1 MKKIAALGMGM
12 LMLGMLTSCTGV
24 AVVNIDHSESLPSIV
39 TIESEGNVKIGL
51 YVHAKNTGSVSAAGE
66 TNGEIQ
72 YDVTMTA
79 VAVDDGGVIRG
90 CIIDSIAASVPID
103 DSGKILS
110 DVTAEVPTA
119 REIPA
124 GQTSNAAQSAWNEQA
139 DALAAYAV
147 GKTVEELKNGA
158 VGSAKDAE
166 TDATAANLDVGV
178 AQIEAAVQNARLSGA
193 HGGDELR
200 LATLPSL
207 AASVGATPKTV
218 GTAQLDADIAVVAM
232 NGETITACWIDS
244 VQAKTDFDAD
254 GQIVSA
260 LSERIQTKDALGE
273 AYGLKTLGGAKYEWN
288 EQAAAF
294 AEYVTGKTA
303 AETAEIAVNERT
315 APVDADL
322 TATVTIAIGG
332 LKDLILKAA
341 AG

>member
-24 AVVNIDHSESLPSIV
+24 AVVNSDHSESLPSIV
-39 TIESEGNVKIGL
+39 TIEGEGNVKIGL
-51 YVHAKNTGSVSAAGE
+51 YVHAKNTGSVSTAGE

-166 TDATAANLDVGV
+166 TDAVPMHLGV
-178 AQIEAAVQNARLSGA
+178 ASIEAAVQNARLSGA

-260 LSERIQTKDALGE
+260 LSERIQTKDELGE
-273 AYGLKTLGGAKYEWN
+273 SYGLKTLGGAKYEWN

>member
-24 AVVNIDHSESLPSIV
+24 AVVNVDHSEVLPTIVSI
-39 TIESEGNVKIGL
+39 EGEGNVKIGL
-51 YVHAKNTGSVSAAGE
+51 SIDAKNTGSVSASGE
-66 TNGEIQ
+66 TNGKIQ

-79 VAVDDGGVIRG
+79 VAVDDEGVIRG

-119 REIPA
+119 REILA
-124 GQTSNAAQSAWNEQA
+124 GQASNAAQSAWNEQA

-147 GKTVEELKNGA
+147 GKTVEELKNEV

-166 TDATAANLDVGV
+166 TDAVPMHLGV
-178 AQIEAAVQNARLSGA
+178 ASIEAAVQNARLSGA

-260 LSERIQTKDALGE
+260 LSERIKTKNELGE
-273 AYGLKTLGGAKYEWN
+273 AYGLKNFGGAQYEWN

-315 APVDADL
+315 APIDADL